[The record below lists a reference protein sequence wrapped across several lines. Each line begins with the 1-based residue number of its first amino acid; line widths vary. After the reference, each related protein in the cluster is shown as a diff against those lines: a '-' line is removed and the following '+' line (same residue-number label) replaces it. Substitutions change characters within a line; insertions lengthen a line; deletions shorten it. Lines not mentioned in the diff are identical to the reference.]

1 MFKELSQS
9 IRDYAKNQST
19 DSVKRYYN
27 DIADALDNEEFLQTL
42 SHTEIKRK
50 LEDLQGNDL
59 HYYINNTYGFDD
71 VLNKVHTN
79 YIAHRADSDQIISK
93 FSQEIRDFKE
103 KLQKSK
109 ESLEEIKRVAA
120 DISGTEILMSYAEY
134 FDEEAEEHKKK
145 SRNWLIGLAM
155 SVIILVAII
164 ASLLNIQ
171 IFNFSTIEGLLADDI
186 KKAAADNLKILVFII
201 KGSIIIA
208 YIQIPLFIRKNYFAE
223 KHLEQS
229 SIHRRNVLR
238 ALHAVYKTISNAEE
252 KDKILTVGATI
263 AFSEPES
270 GFITR
275 KEGAG
280 GDDNIEAILKVIGK

>member
-9 IRDYAKNQST
+9 IRDYAKEQST
-19 DSVKRYYN
+19 DSAKRYYN
-27 DIADALDNEEFLQTL
+27 DIADALDDEKFLQTL
-42 SHTEIKRK
+42 SNTET
-50 LEDLQGNDL
+50 LERLNYLQNNFYYNIRENVYQNVL
-59 HYYINNTYGFDD
+59 NTIYINYA
-71 VLNKVHTN
+71 
-79 YIAHRADSDQIISK
+79 IHRSESKQTISK
-93 FSQEIRDFKE
+93 FSQKIRDFEE
-103 KLQKSK
+103 KIQESE
-109 ESLEEIKRVAA
+109 ESLEIIKKVAG
-120 DISGTEILMSYAEY
+120 DISGAEILEKYARF
-134 FDEEAEEHKKK
+134 FDKEAKKHKEE
-145 SRNWLIGLAM
+145 SRKWLKWLTI
-155 SVIILVAII
+155 SVIIFTAIVA
-164 ASLLNIQ
+164 LLLFVQ
-171 IFNFSTIEGLLADDI
+171 ISNFSIIKDI
-186 KKAAADNLKILVFII
+186 KGLANLNTLMLVI

-208 YIQIPLFIRKNYFAE
+208 YVQIPLFIRKNYFAE

-229 SIHRRNVLR
+229 SIHRRNVLK

>member
-1 MFKELSQS
+1 MFKELSQL

-19 DSVKRYYN
+19 DSAKRYYN

-42 SHTEIKRK
+42 SNTET
-50 LEDLQGNDL
+50 LERLKYLQNNFNYGISGTSNFNDAL
-59 HYYINNTYGFDD
+59 NTVYINYATY
-71 VLNKVHTN
+71 
-79 YIAHRADSDQIISK
+79 RAEPKQIISK
-93 FSQEIRDFKE
+93 FSQKIRDFEE
-103 KLQKSK
+103 KIQESE
-109 ESLEEIKRVAA
+109 ESLEVLKKAA
-120 DISGTEILMSYAEY
+120 GNVSGAEILEKYAKD
-134 FDEEAEEHKKK
+134 FDEEAEEHKDK
-145 SRNWLIGLAM
+145 SRKWLIGLAM
-155 SVIILVAII
+155 SVIILVAIV

-171 IFNFSTIEGLLADDI
+171 IFNFSTIEGFLAGDI
-186 KKAAADNLKILVFII
+186 KKAAADNLKTLVLII

-208 YIQIPLFIRKNYFAE
+208 YVQIPLFIRKNYFAE

-229 SIHRRNVLR
+229 SIHRRNVLK
-238 ALHAVYKTISNAEE
+238 ALHAVYKTISNTEE

-280 GDDNIEAILKVIGK
+280 GDDNIEAILKVISK

>member
-1 MFKELSQS
+1 MFKELSRL
-9 IRDYAKNQST
+9 IRDYTKDQST

-27 DIADALDNEEFLQTL
+27 DIADALDDEEFLQILSNTETL
-42 SHTEIKRK
+42 DR
-50 LEDLQGNDL
+50 LNYLQNDFR
-59 HYYINNTYGFDD
+59 YYIRENAYRNA
-71 VLNKVHTN
+71 LNIIYTN
-79 YIAHRADSDQIISK
+79 YVAYRAESKQTISK
-93 FSQEIRDFKE
+93 FSQKIRDFEE
-103 KLQKSK
+103 KIQKS
-109 ESLEEIKRVAA
+109 EERIDEINRVAA
-120 DISGTEILMSYAEY
+120 ILSGAEILEAYAND
-134 FDEEAEEHKKK
+134 FNEEAEEHKKK
-145 SRNWLIGLAM
+145 SIKWLIGLAI
-155 SVIILVAII
+155 SVIIFIAII

-171 IFNFSTIEGLLADDI
+171 IFNFSTIEGLLANDI
-186 KKAAADNLKILVFII
+186 KKAAADNLKTLVLII

-208 YIQIPLFIRKNYFAE
+208 YVQIPLFIRKNYFAE

-229 SIHRRNVLR
+229 SIHRRNVLK